1 MAASD
6 RSAPALEEPRGE
18 PYGQLQSNTRRREG
32 PTITSEMP
40 VGQAAH
46 AKVQICEADLLASG
60 RPRDPGACRH
70 GALLSQSS
78 VA

>member
-1 MAASD
+1 MLFI
-6 RSAPALEEPRGE
+6 ALTVTLIVRYNGCCSSPR
-18 PYGQLQSNTRRREG
+18 TRYEHKLKYH
-32 PTITSEMP
+32 MP
-40 VGQAAH
+40 VGKFAQ
-46 AKVQICEADLLASG
+46 AKVMGPEAHLLASG

>member
-1 MAASD
+1 MLFI
-6 RSAPALEEPRGE
+6 ALTVTLIVRYNGCWSSPH
-18 PYGQLQSNTRRREG
+18 TRYEHKLK
-32 PTITSEMP
+32 SEMP